1 MSTKFTVPSRE
12 QQSKIEQNV
21 SIGYYIIGNGDKKV
35 IALHS
40 WMDDAESWKGTIPYL
55 NVEEYTYAFMD
66 VRGYGKSKTIR
77 GFYNSDEIANDVMN
91 LADSLNW
98 AKFNLIG
105 HSMCG
110 LAAQK
115 ASLLDNY
122 NRILKIVL
130 VTPVSACGFPADAD
144 TRNFFYQI
152 VQNEEVAKM
161 AYGVFTDGRLSDNW
175 KRMRAKRHVEVTD
188 KEAQLAYINM
198 WTEENFLNEME
209 KVSKPFL
216 VLSGKHDH
224 FQFQINNQREAFKN
238 FQTVEFIE
246 IENSGHFPMQET
258 PVYLASVI
266 ENFL

>member
-1 MSTKFTVPSRE
+1 M
-12 QQSKIEQNV
+12 KIEKNV
-21 SIGYYIIGNGDKKV
+21 SIGYYIVGNGNKKV

-40 WMDDAESWKGTIPYL
+40 WMDDAESWISTIPYL

-66 VRGYGKSKTIR
+66 VRGYGKSKEIAGLYT
-77 GFYNSDEIANDVMN
+77 SDEIANDVMN
-91 LADSLNW
+91 LADSLLW
-98 AKFNLIG
+98 AKFSLIG

-130 VTPVSACGFPADAD
+130 VTPVSAGGFPADAD
-144 TRNFFYQI
+144 TKDFFSSI
-152 VQNEEVAKM
+152 VQNKDVAEI
-161 AYGVFTDGRLSDNW
+161 AYGVFTEDRLSNYW
-175 KRMRAKRHVEVTD
+175 KKIRAKRHVEVTN

-198 WTEENFLNEME
+198 WTEENFLSEME

-224 FQFQINNQREAFKN
+224 FQFQINSQREAFKN

-246 IENSGHFPMQET
+246 LENSGHFPMQET

-266 ENFL
+266 EKFL

>member
-1 MSTKFTVPSRE
+1 M
-12 QQSKIEQNV
+12 KIESKVN
-21 SIGYYIIGNGDKKV
+21 IGYNIVGSGDKKV

-40 WMDDAESWKGTIPYL
+40 WMDDAESWKSAIPYL
-55 NVEEYTYAFMD
+55 NTEEYTYAFMD
-66 VRGYGKSKTIR
+66 VRGYGKSIR
-77 GFYNSDEIANDVMN
+77 IKGFYNSDEIANDVFN
-91 LADSLNW
+91 LANDLEW
-98 AKFNLIG
+98 AKFYLIG

-115 ASLLDNY
+115 VSLIDT

-130 VTPVSACGFPADAD
+130 VTPVSAAGFPADAE
-144 TRNFFYQI
+144 TVSFFKSI
-152 VQNEEVAKM
+152 VQNKEVASM
-161 AYGVFTDGRLSDNW
+161 AYGVFTSNRLSDHW
-175 KRMRAKRHVEVTD
+175 KTIRAKRHIEVTD
-188 KEAQLAYINM
+188 KEAQLEYIKM

-224 FQFQINNQREAFKN
+224 PQFRINNQREAFKN
-238 FQTVEFIE
+238 FQDVEFIE
-246 IENSGHFPMQET
+246 LENSGHFPMQET